1 MIEGI
6 AVGRIEGIAV
16 GMIEGIALGVIEGK
30 AVGPRLVYWDLC
42 WYILYVRSYLGSFL
56 PQKVSWLERRSA

>member
-6 AVGRIEGIAV
+6 AVVMIEDIAV
-16 GMIEGIALGVIEGK
+16 GMIEGIALGIIEGK

-42 WYILYVRSYLGSFL
+42 WYILYVCSYLGSFL
-56 PQKVSWLERRSA
+56 PQKVSWLKHRSA